1 MNILTGCIRFVL
13 MFANGTRLYL
23 VSTLIH
29 NLTQRIDNIE
39 NNLYFT
45 CFIKNNIVSLLNNN
59 IETKMFLNIVYNG
72 RQYKI
77 VLEYEA

>member
-1 MNILTGCIRFVL
+1 MSNDSLIVIKKVYVVCNHTNDSI
-13 MFANGTRLYL
+13 

-72 RQYKI
+72 RSY
-77 VLEYEA
+77 V